1 MNFIGKYLLLIF
13 LYLTLVGQK
22 GNEIAN
28 TENTYKIVYLERFCR
43 YIEWPKN
50 ANHIVNNKFKIG
62 IIGKNP
68 FGTQI
73 TKFFNKRKIK
83 NRSVE
88 VEEIKDIV
96 DINNFDLVFVSN
108 TVNNDIPNIVKI
120 ANGNPVLLIGDGLG
134 FAKKGIHINYVL
146 KDESL
151 KFAINLS
158 QIKKTKLLVDSNL
171 LKIAVNIY

>member
-22 GNEIAN
+22 NNEIKN
-28 TENTYKIVYLERFCR
+28 KENTYKIVYLERFCR
-43 YIEWPKN
+43 YVEWPKN
-50 ANHIVNNKFKIG
+50 ANHITYNKFKIG
-62 IIGKNP
+62 IIGENP
-68 FGTQI
+68 FGNQI
-73 TKFFNKRKIK
+73 NTFFNKRKIK
-83 NRSVE
+83 NRQVE
-88 VEEIKDIV
+88 VTEIKNIAN
-96 DINNFDLVFVSN
+96 INKFDLVFVSN
-108 TVNNDIPNIVKI
+108 TKNNDINTIVNT
-120 ANGNPVLLIGDGLG
+120 ANGNPVLLIGDGLD

-158 QIKKTKLLVDSNL
+158 QLKKTKLVVDSNL